1 MSEIDIVL
9 ISPLYEGNIG
19 FTARVMKNFGFR
31 HLVLVEPCP
40 MGDEAFIRAAHAQDV
55 LETAENISLDE
66 VFSRS
71 DLVIATTGE
80 VSKSICNPM
89 RMPYFQPS
97 EIRDLINDVDGRIAI
112 LFGRENWGLN
122 NEEIIRSD
130 VICTIP
136 SAKEYPI
143 LNLSHAVGIVC
154 YELAHLKRGEYLLA
168 SHEEMKHLYAH
179 IDAYLDRIEH
189 PAFKRRPTMLLIR
202 RILGRACL
210 TAKEASTIHGLMRRS
225 EWHINPEEFER
236 KKEPYPDDDD
246 DPSLPSRR
254 GI

>member
-1 MSEIDIVL
+1 MPEIDIVL
-9 ISPLYEGNIG
+9 VSPLYEGNIG
-19 FTARVMKNFGFR
+19 FTARVMKNFGFLR
-31 HLVLVEPCP
+31 LVLVNPCP
-40 MGDEAFIRAAHAQDV
+40 IGDEAVIRAAHAHDV
-55 LETAENISLDE
+55 LDAAEEVSLEE

-71 DLVIATTGE
+71 YLVIATTGE

-97 EIRDLINDVDGRIAI
+97 EIRDLITDVDGRIAI

-143 LNLSHAVGIVC
+143 LNLSHAVGIIC
-154 YELAHLKRGEYLLA
+154 YELAHLQRREYLIA
-168 SHEEMKHLYAH
+168 SREEMEHLYKH
-179 IDAYLDRIEH
+179 IDSYLDRIEH

-202 RILGRACL
+202 RILGRSRL

-236 KKEPYPDDDD
+236 KNEPYPDNDDSSF
-246 DPSLPSRR
+246 PSQQ
-254 GI
+254 GM

>member
-1 MSEIDIVL
+1 MPDIDIVL
-9 ISPLYEGNIG
+9 VSPLYEGNIG
-19 FTARVMKNFGFR
+19 FTARVMKNFGFFN
-31 HLVLVEPCP
+31 LVLVDPCP
-40 MGDEAFIRAAHAQDV
+40 IGDDAVMRAAHAGDV
-55 LETAENISLDE
+55 LDSAEVLPLDE

-97 EIRDLINDVDGRIAI
+97 EIRDLIADLDARIAI

-136 SAKEYPI
+136 SVKEYPI
-143 LNLSHAVGIVC
+143 LNLSHAVGIIC
-154 YELAHLKRGEYLLA
+154 YELARLQRGAYLLA
-168 SHEEMKHLYAH
+168 SREEMEHLYTH
-179 IDAYLDRIEH
+179 IDAYLDRIDH

-202 RILGRACL
+202 RILGRARL

-225 EWHINPEEFER
+225 EWHMNPEEFER

-246 DPSLPSRR
+246 SSASPGNGS
-254 GI
+254 

>member
-1 MSEIDIVL
+1 MPDIDIVL
-9 ISPLYEGNIG
+9 VSPLYEGNIG
-19 FTARVMKNFGFR
+19 FTARVMKNFGFFN
-31 HLVLVEPCP
+31 LVLVDPCP
-40 MGDEAFIRAAHAQDV
+40 IGDDAVMRAAHAGDV
-55 LETAENISLDE
+55 LDSAEVLPLDE

-97 EIRDLINDVDGRIAI
+97 EIRDLIADLDARIAI

-136 SAKEYPI
+136 SVKEYPI
-143 LNLSHAVGIVC
+143 LNLSHAVGIIC
-154 YELAHLKRGEYLLA
+154 YELARLQRGAYLLA
-168 SHEEMKHLYAH
+168 SREEMEHLYTH
-179 IDAYLDRIEH
+179 IDAYLDRIDH
-189 PAFKRRPTMLLIR
+189 PAFKRRPTMLLMR
-202 RILGRACL
+202 RILGRARL

-225 EWHINPEEFER
+225 EWHMNPEEFER

-246 DPSLPSRR
+246 SSASPGNGS
-254 GI
+254 